1 MKQQIDELDH
11 KLKDRTNE
19 IRELKNYVK
28 RFEDSIISELEKN
41 FKQVYLKMDYNVADL
56 KDQLHKRM
64 KLVGNKM
71 VTNKQEVTANKE
83 QAEMDKIATQK
94 RVKVV
99 GRVLNERLDE
109 VNRDHDLL
117 RFKYDLLIH

>member
-41 FKQVYLKMDYNVADL
+41 FKQVHLKMDYNVADL

-71 VTNKQEVTANKE
+71 VTNKQEVTAHKE

>member
-1 MKQQIDELDH
+1 
-11 KLKDRTNE
+11 
-19 IRELKNYVK
+19 
-28 RFEDSIISELEKN
+28 
-41 FKQVYLKMDYNVADL
+41 
-56 KDQLHKRM
+56 
-64 KLVGNKM
+64 
-71 VTNKQEVTANKE
+71 
-83 QAEMDKIATQK
+83 MDKIATQK

>member
-41 FKQVYLKMDYNVADL
+41 FKQVHLKMDYNVADL